1 MNISEKRNLYI
12 DIAKGIGITIVVF
25 AHNMQIYTVRAYL
38 FPFAVHFFFFMA
50 GYNFNL
56 FKYRENPVNFIRTR
70 VLRLLLP
77 YLAACICSYFF
88 YEAMAPILS
97 LPPIT
102 AGAAFDGIM
111 IGYLPDLEFNIVLW
125 FLPALFFVD
134 IIFLTLGYKLKGF
147 YFFAAIM
154 FVTAM
159 GFILGRY
166 DQQLILSFDVAM
178 TVQLFAYSGYMLRQ
192 SNLLEKS
199 MQSAKK
205 GLLNILLITLIFL
218 ALIAIMVYS
227 ANQAVPDIPTRV
239 YGQPILFF
247 MAGISGSI
255 VVLMISL
262 VIATVAHRYAGQIM
276 AAIGRASLDILISH
290 IPIFLFF
297 ASVCNMLWGLWIHD
311 TYTNYWYLIFL
322 SGIAFPTLTHTL
334 IAFTLNKTI
343 AQKQPFY

>member
-1 MNISEKRNLYI
+1 MNLSEKRNLYI
-12 DIAKGIGITIVVF
+12 DIAKGVGITLVVF
-25 AHNMQIYTVRAYL
+25 AHNMQIYEVRAYL
-38 FPFAVHFFFFMA
+38 FPFAVHFFFFIA

-56 FKYRENPVNFIRTR
+56 VKYREHPWIFLRTR
-70 VLRLLLP
+70 VLRLMLP
-77 YLAACICSYFF
+77 YLAACICTYFI
-88 YEAMAPILS
+88 YEAIAPILS

-102 AGAAFDGIM
+102 ASAAFDGITS
-111 IGYLPDLEFNIVLW
+111 GYLPDLEFNIVLW

-134 IIFLTLGYKLKGF
+134 IIFLILGYKLKGF

-154 FVTAM
+154 LVTTG

-166 DQQLILSFDVAM
+166 DQQLILSFDIAM
-178 TVQLFAYSGYMLRQ
+178 TVQLFVYSGYMLRQ
-192 SNLLEKS
+192 SNLLEKA

-205 GLLNILLITLIFL
+205 GVLNFLFITILFL

-227 ANQAVPDIPTRV
+227 ANQAVPDIPTRI

-247 MAGISGSI
+247 MAGLSGSI
-255 VVLMISL
+255 IVLIISF
-262 VIATVAHRYAGQIM
+262 VIATLDHRYAGAIM

-297 ASVCNMLWGLWIHD
+297 ASVCSVLWGLWIHE

-322 SGIAFPTLTHTL
+322 SGLAVPTLTHALLAT
-334 IAFTLNKTI
+334 TLNKTI